1 MVKFAEMPP
10 AHPTCH
16 LVRASIPRCRDGGRH
31 VPALRYWFD
40 IPLGIQSWIKEGS
53 RLVLHLAVR
62 TGDKKGMC
70 GETWGSCTE
79 TSWGRGRALGFNS
92 LFISCPLQR
101 RARVSYLYNCDKAA
115 SVLGSF
121 RNSSADLI
129 SARTRTCHP
138 LVPRRP
144 HPPNS
149 RHPLPRDHAEHCEQ
163 VLLP

>member
-31 VPALRYWFD
+31 APALRHWFD

-62 TGDKKGMC
+62 TDDKKGIC

-101 RARVSYLYNCDKAA
+101 RARVSYLYKCNKAA
-115 SVLGSF
+115 SVLESF
-121 RNSSADLI
+121 RNSSADLT

-138 LVPRRP
+138 LAPRHR
-144 HPPNS
+144 HPPDS
-149 RHPLPRDHAEHCEQ
+149 PYPPPKDPGQLCEQ
-163 VLLP
+163 SLLP

>member
-31 VPALRYWFD
+31 APALRYWFD

-62 TGDKKGMC
+62 TDDKKGIC

-92 LFISCPLQR
+92 L
-101 RARVSYLYNCDKAA
+101 
-115 SVLGSF
+115 SF
-121 RNSSADLI
+121 
-129 SARTRTCHP
+129 
-138 LVPRRP
+138 LVRFNGGHGYRICTFATKQLRCSGPF
-144 HPPNS
+144 
-149 RHPLPRDHAEHCEQ
+149 EFVC
-163 VLLP
+163 